1 MQRSRHATKG
11 AVAVAGG
18 LLLWILGSGIVPA
31 RVSASAHAAQTAG
44 TTYDVAATGDDAN
57 PCTLAAP
64 CASLGRATSLTQ
76 PGDTVL
82 VEAGVYGPQTIVAN
96 GTPDAPITVTTNG
109 PVTLIRPLPL
119 TDASQSAIL
128 LRVANSSY
136 LRVTGFHVV
145 GAKAQ
150 PGYVSADQPY
160 GGEVEVEN
168 HDPNQPGYGL
178 VLSNLTVEHANNSC
192 IKIQDSEPDVTIA
205 GNTVLDCGRP
215 GETLDHGIY
224 VSGPGALIQGNTVS
238 GSSGYGIHAH
248 GPVAGAQIIGN
259 TVTGAYYAGIIDD
272 NPPSTISDNVVY
284 RNGADGIVVSRQ
296 DTSLAS
302 IPVTVTDNVIISN
315 GSSGVFLGN
324 GGGGASVGGQ
334 TIANNTFYRNG
345 GRDLYVG
352 GGQVTGPITVAND
365 IFDDDPARY
374 FSPYLSVA
382 SFTPPGSSV
391 FDHNLYDNVMP
402 IAGCNGPASCDGA
415 SYDGGHSLRAVD
427 PQFLDAALLPVPDLR
442 LSPGSQAV
450 GIGMPLPG
458 VTSGQSANLGAPCSL
473 CATQAAGSSQ
483 GDQPTAPAT
492 STNTPTDTSTSTS
505 MPTDTST
512 ATPTSTSTPAGAD
525 TTTPAGAS
533 SATVAPVTT
542 PASTATPTTPAP
554 SPTRAT
560 MPVKTPVATATR
572 TPGRV
577 PTAVPTGTATPR
589 PATTATPAHRGK
601 RARRHPPAPKLALHV
616 DLSAFHVRDGG
627 VLTIRSHTYPHVTIR
642 AALDIAPRQ
651 VASMGTTPRHGH
663 KGLLTTVVTS
673 VAVAHVVHGTS
684 DSHGVLNER
693 LRIHYRAT
701 RVTRATLF
709 VVATTPSGRIVR
721 AFGIT
726 IQPGSFR

>member
-31 RVSASAHAAQTAG
+31 RVSASAHATQTAG
-44 TTYDVAATGDDAN
+44 TTYDVAATGDDTN

-96 GTPDAPITVTTNG
+96 GTPDAPVTVTVTTNG

-145 GAKAQ
+145 GTKAQ

-192 IKIQDSEPDVTIA
+192 IKIQDSEPDVTITD
-205 GNTVLDCGRP
+205 NMLTDCGRP

-284 RNGADGIVVSRQ
+284 RNGTDGIVVSRQ

-302 IPVTVTDNVIISN
+302 IPVTVTDNVVTSN

-382 SFTPPGSSV
+382 SFTPPGGSV

-492 STNTPTDTSTSTS
+492 SASTPTDTS
-505 MPTDTST
+505 TST

-525 TTTPAGAS
+525 TTTPAGVS

-554 SPTRAT
+554 GPTRAT

-627 VLTIRSHTYPHVTIR
+627 VLVIHGRTYPHATIR
-642 AALDIAPRQ
+642 VDLD
-651 VASMGTTPRHGH
+651 VATRWVVRVRTARRHEHKRTP
-663 KGLLTTVVTS
+663 LATVVTN
-673 VAVAHVVHGTS
+673 AVVGRVVHGTS
-684 DSHGVLNER
+684 DGHGTLNAR
-693 LRIHYRAT
+693 LRIYYRAT
-701 RVTRATLF
+701 RTTHATLT

-721 AFGIT
+721 TFGIV
-726 IQPGSFR
+726 IQPASH